1 MWDPRQ
7 TVAVVAVQE
16 GLLQLGST
24 FKIAEDLNFV
34 ILMQRKFNYLQS
46 IPGVFVPQPIPATNG
61 SSKRPVQYEGLEA
74 AEFPPVPEPD
84 QVWAG
89 NWIMSPEADLQTKL
103 TSYSNAFSSRAVDQ
117 FMSSSRTGMFGPQSA
132 SLHNSGSILGMKR
145 PPAEMHVTPEL
156 LPFHSLPDYPSYGSS
171 VGKVRSYAAACRSEY
186 PNFPPETP
194 LNASLDSGCRAGSLP
209 NQLLPSMSSLQALL
223 SKLPSVT
230 PKELESNYICSLQRR
245 ADSPPLPHLRSDS
258 SPTASNYSS
267 CSPAAAFSP
276 MSRTNK
282 TSPVKC
288 PGSVS
293 SSLSSSYQ
301 LDHHQSSPDHLNP
314 NVAEQSDSRPRCC
327 TLNTRRPASDQS
339 LSCNSNGSDPDR
351 PVTTIISEPFN
362 TLDGSADNSCSAA
375 AAAAASTAPMLS
387 ASNTSDQRLHNQ
399 FGGVYSDLRRVGN
412 VYDQFRDQT
421 IAPAGLIKGKV
432 QLMSSN
438 KSLDHHHPPDNV
450 PDALDNFGLQEL
462 APENNIDNYNSIF
475 NEIY

>member
-1 MWDPRQ
+1 MESRQAGLPTLNHLLQHTLRSLCSTDSQWLYAVFWRIRPRNYPPPQWEKTGGATDRSKGNKRNWILVWEDGFCNFSVCLGVGAATNQAATSSESPFLGQHQRSIGVTSCCCAVEQESEAMNPELFFKMSHEVYNYGEGLMGKVAADNSHKWVYREPLEHGNNGLSSPWHGSIDPHPRTWEAQFKAGIQ

-89 NWIMSPEADLQTKL
+89 NWIMSPESEHQTRLK
-103 TSYSNAFSSRAVDQ
+103 
-117 FMSSSRTGMFGPQSA
+117 
-132 SLHNSGSILGMKR
+132 
-145 PPAEMHVTPEL
+145 
-156 LPFHSLPDYPSYGSS
+156 SLPDYPSYGSS

-194 LNASLDSGCRAGSLP
+194 LNASLESGCRAGSLP
-209 NQLLPSMSSLQALL
+209 NQLVPSMSSLQALL

-267 CSPAAAFSP
+267 CSPAAASSP
-276 MSRTNK
+276 MSQTNK
-282 TSPVKC
+282 TSPITC

-301 LDHHQSSPDHLNP
+301 LDHHLSSPDHLNP
-314 NVAEQSDSRPRCC
+314 NVAEQSDSRPTCC
-327 TLNTRRPASDQS
+327 NLGPLKVR
-339 LSCNSNGSDPDR
+339 
-351 PVTTIISEPFN
+351 
-362 TLDGSADNSCSAA
+362 
-375 AAAAASTAPMLS
+375 STE
-387 ASNTSDQRLHNQ
+387 H
-399 FGGVYSDLRRVGN
+399 
-412 VYDQFRDQT
+412 
-421 IAPAGLIKGKV
+421 
-432 QLMSSN
+432 
-438 KSLDHHHPPDNV
+438 
-450 PDALDNFGLQEL
+450 
-462 APENNIDNYNSIF
+462 
-475 NEIY
+475 